1 MTSLD
6 SISFP
11 VISQDSVPVTDSNEF
26 DFSYID
32 TSFRFKDIINN
43 PTFLPSDTKKTQYE
57 KVYSEHKLKP
67 ENSLP
72 VAISRDTPD
81 WLFFIILLIIALLT
95 WLKVFYRKNVMQIF
109 EAFFSNIVAN
119 QIVRDEN
126 ILVQRA
132 SVLLTIAFNLAAALL
147 LYMLSEIYDWPIP
160 YAAGSGFSKFII
172 FALLISFSYTAKFIV
187 LKLAGFLFRIEKAIA
202 TYIFN
207 IFIINNVLG
216 ILLVLLVIGI
226 AYLPAS
232 TTDYIVPAAAMLVC
246 FAYIYRFLR
255 GLVIGFSYNSYSNIY
270 LFLYLCALEIA
281 PLLIIIKLIA

>member
-1 MTSLD
+1 MLLQDTTSIVVLPD
-6 SISFP
+6 SLLA
-11 VISQDSVPVTDSNEF
+11 DSTGF

-32 TSFRFKDIINN
+32 TSFRFKDIIN
-43 PTFLPSDTKKTQYE
+43 LPALHGTDTTESKYE
-57 KVYSEHKLKP
+57 ALFTEHKLKP

-72 VAISRDTPD
+72 VAASRETPD
-81 WLFFIILLIIALLT
+81 WLFFVLFLVIALLT

-109 EAFFSNIVAN
+109 EAFFSNTIAN

-132 SVLLTIAFNLAAALL
+132 SVLLTITFNLAAALL
-147 LYMLSEIYDWPIP
+147 LYLLSEIYDWQVP
-160 YAAGSGFSKFII
+160 YAGSGFSKFII
-172 FALLISFSYTAKFIV
+172 FALLISFAYTAKFIV
-187 LKLAGFLFRIEKAIA
+187 LKVSGFLFRIDKPIA

-216 ILLVLLVIGI
+216 ILLLLLVIGL
-226 AYLPAS
+226 AYLPS
-232 TTDYIVPAAAMLVC
+232 TVTTYLIAAAAMFVC

-255 GLVIGFSYNSYSNIY
+255 GLVIGFSYNSFSNIY

-281 PLLIIIKLIA
+281 PLLIIIKLLA

>member
-1 MTSLD
+1 MNLQDTSSL
-6 SISFP
+6 
-11 VISQDSVPVTDSNEF
+11 VIVLPDTSEQVSDEP

-32 TSFRFKDIINN
+32 TSFRFKDIINM
-43 PTFLPSDTKKTQYE
+43 PRLQSVDTSRMQYE
-57 KVYSEHKLKP
+57 TLFGEHHLKP

-72 VAISRDTPD
+72 VAVSRDTPD
-81 WLFFIILLIIALLT
+81 WLFFVLMLIIALLT
-95 WLKVFYRKNVMQIF
+95 WLKVFYRKNILQIF
-109 EAFFSNIVAN
+109 EAFFSNVVAN

-132 SVLLTIAFNLAAALL
+132 SVLLTITFNLAAALL
-147 LYMLSEIYDWPIP
+147 LYMLSEIYDWPVP
-160 YAAGSGFSKFII
+160 YAGSGFSKFII
-172 FALLISFSYTAKFIV
+172 FALVISFAYTAKFIV
-187 LKLAGFLFRIEKAIA
+187 LKIAGFLFRIDKAIA

-216 ILLVLLVIGI
+216 ILLILLVIGI
-226 AYLPAS
+226 AYLPSTAS
-232 TTDYIVPAAAMLVC
+232 VYLIPAAAILVC

-255 GLVIGFSYNSYSNIY
+255 GLVIGFSYNSYSNLY